1 MTKQDLM
8 NLSKEELVEEYMKL
22 ENRLYHMIAKYAVL
36 EARYEQEQEMNKML
50 IHKDRVKMLK
60 KER

>member
-8 NLSKEELVEEYMKL
+8 NLSKEEVIEKYMKL
-22 ENRLYHMIAKYAVL
+22 ENRFLKMLAENSVL
-36 EARYEQEQEMNKML
+36 EARLEQEHNMCEML
-50 IHKDRVKMLK
+50 IAKDRAKALK